1 MEETEGKEE
10 EEGAEKSTKH
20 IVERLRQEVMSKTK
34 QYMEV
39 GREGKEGRRGGGTKE
54 SERMERKDEHSDDE
68 DGDEPGIADDEG
80 AEE

>member
-1 MEETEGKEE
+1 MAELNSSLDALKSSWEDAKMEETEGKEE

-39 GREGKEGRRGGGTKE
+39 GRGGERMKEGRRDK
-54 SERMERKDEHSDDE
+54 RERKD
-68 DGDEPGIADDEG
+68 G
-80 AEE
+80 EER